1 MTLFVTDKR
10 RLFRILARA
19 DAESVAA
26 MAEKLTAAYNI
37 VVVKEPGKTLTMVKL
52 RETAEESLF
61 YLGEV
66 IVWEAVVEL
75 DGARGMAVT
84 MGEAGDKVLPMAV
97 IDAAINR
104 GVFRDEDMLLKLEA
118 AQVERDMRENALHL
132 QTMVNFTAMDAEMPT

>member
-10 RLFRILARA
+10 RLFRILARVDA
-19 DAESVAA
+19 DAVTA
-26 MAEKLTAAYNI
+26 MAGKLQSAYSV

-52 RETAEESLF
+52 RETVEESLF

-75 DGARGMAVT
+75 DGVRGMAVT
-84 MGEAGDKVLPMAV
+84 MGEAAEKVLSMAV

-104 GVFRDEDMLLKLEA
+104 GVFRDEDTLLKLEA
-118 AQVERDMRENALHL
+118 EQVAQDRRENAMHL